1 MLLKKLLV
9 IGVSSLAVTACS
21 TNTYVSKENI
31 EKFDNHVKK
40 FLIAECMAPQRE
52 VKLAVAEHFD
62 FDKSELMSADHAA
75 LNQLVNDI
83 RGLKGRIAI
92 VAHTDYQ
99 GSDEYNEKLSFRR
112 ANSVKKYLL
121 EQLNFRDYQ
130 WDLEYFG
137 ERMPLVEGRTKA
149 ANAANRRAY
158 VIFEQTLDQPSN
170 PDCLPKESKPE
181 PEKRVYVAMT
191 SHFDFDKSILKEKDK
206 AELDEL
212 IYKLDGL
219 SGHIMIAGHTDY
231 HGSESYNIKLSEAR
245 SIAVKEYM
253 KSKLV
258 DPDSFIWEVKAFGEN
273 NPLIQE
279 HTQSA
284 DAENRRVFVVFR
296 EGDIKAEV
304 DNTRITPL

>member
-1 MLLKKLLV
+1 MQLKKLLL
-9 IGVSSLAVTACS
+9 IGLGAWALTACN

-40 FLIAECMAPQRE
+40 FLIAECMEPQRE
-52 VKLAVAEHFD
+52 IKLAVAEHFD

-75 LNQLVNDI
+75 LNQFINDV

-112 ANSVKKYLL
+112 ANSVKKYLI
-121 EQLNFRDYQ
+121 EQLDFKNYQ
-130 WDLEYFG
+130 WDVEYFG
-137 ERMPLVEGRTKA
+137 ERMPMMEGHTEE

-158 VIFEQTLDQPSN
+158 VIFEQTLDPETN
-170 PDCLPKESKPE
+170 PDCLPKDTAPE

-191 SHFDFDKSILKEKDK
+191 SHFDFDKSILKEKDQT
-206 AELDEL
+206 ELDEL

-245 SIAVKEYM
+245 SIAVQEYM

-258 DPDSFIWEVKAFGEN
+258 DPDNFVWEVKAFGEN
-273 NPLIQE
+273 SPLIQE
-279 HTQSA
+279 HSKNA

-296 EGDIKAEV
+296 EGDIETVTTEA
-304 DNTRITPL
+304 ITPL